1 MPSIDGIFLTMNIQ
15 YPDKVSS
22 IFSELSSLIKE
33 ELFLVG
39 GSTRDLILGKSV
51 DDLDFATR
59 ADPLSIH
66 ALFPDKLYFEKYGTT
81 TFKVD
86 GYHITLAS
94 YRKESDYTDY
104 RHPSKVEFLK
114 DYKEDSKRRDF
125 TINAL
130 YGDISGEIFDP
141 TGLGL
146 KDIEEKRIRII
157 GDPTT
162 RLIEDPLRI
171 LRALRFSE
179 ELSFSIDN
187 ELEKAIKKE
196 EGLLNMLNPNKI
208 MEEIRKF
215 PKDRQDYYLSLYYHK
230 DDSI

>member
-1 MPSIDGIFLTMNIQ
+1 MNIH
-15 YPDKVSS
+15 YPEKVSS
-22 IFSELSSLIKE
+22 IFIELSSFIKE

-39 GSTRDLILGKSV
+39 GSTRDLILNKSV
-51 DDLDFATR
+51 DDLDFATS
-59 ADPLSIH
+59 ADPTYIH

-81 TFKVD
+81 TFKID

-94 YRKESDYTDY
+94 YRRECDYTDY

-130 YGDISGEIFDP
+130 YGDQSGEIYDP

-146 KDIEEKRIRII
+146 KDIKEKRIRII

-171 LRALRFSE
+171 LRAFRFSE
-179 ELSFSIDN
+179 ELSFSIDDALF
-187 ELEKAIKKE
+187 EAIKKE
-196 EGLLNMLNPNKI
+196 EGLLSHLNPNKI

-215 PKDRQDYYLSLYYHK
+215 PKERQEYYLSLYYHK
-230 DDSI
+230 EDSSKTDLI